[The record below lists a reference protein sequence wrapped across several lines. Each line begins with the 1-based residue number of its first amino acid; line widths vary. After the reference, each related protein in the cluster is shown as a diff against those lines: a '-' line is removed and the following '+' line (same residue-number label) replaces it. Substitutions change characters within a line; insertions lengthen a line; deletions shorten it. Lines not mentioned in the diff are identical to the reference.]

1 MTYREFK
8 SINDRLK
15 NSKTIYNYCKI
26 KSIDLKND
34 SCVVE
39 MHNAQG
45 YTRNQSILITN
56 LVKSV
61 LGKSGYITNPSM
73 LTNYSFSKLCPN
85 VKHKTYLKAQR
96 NLKDNEAKESEKLRD
111 DVSLS
116 NEFLLYHGSDGGLHG
131 KISCSKNVGACDFGS
146 GFYTGDNLNQ
156 AENRV
161 ANKKDAYLYTF
172 KFDAKDYSVFDFKD
186 DIVLWALYVGFN
198 RKYIDTIPSN
208 FSTKFSS
215 IDESNIIIGYIA
227 DDKISY
233 VFRDFLDGNITD
245 TCLAEC
251 LKLVKYGKQ
260 YVFKTQSAIDD
271 CLIPY
276 KSYKLT
282 TSMKKAS
289 VQWSS
294 TLKNNLDAQLAIL
307 KKKYR
312 GTGKFI
318 DEYI

>member
-1 MTYREFK
+1 MNYREFK
-8 SINDRLK
+8 AINDRLK
-15 NSKTIYNYCKI
+15 NSKTVFNYCRI
-26 KSIDLKND
+26 KHIDFKND
-34 SCVVE
+34 FCLVE
-39 MHNAQG
+39 MFNAQG
-45 YTRNQSILITN
+45 YVNSQDILVIN
-56 LVKSV
+56 LVRSV
-61 LGKSGYITNPSM
+61 LNGKGFITNPSM
-73 LTNYSFSKLCPN
+73 LTNYNFSKLYPN

-111 DVSLS
+111 ELS
-116 NEFLLYHGSDGGLHG
+116 SASEFLLYHGSDGGLHE
-131 KISCSKNVGACDFGS
+131 KISCKKNVGACDFGS

-186 DIVLWALYVGFN
+186 DVVLWALYVGHN

-208 FSTKFSS
+208 FSEKFSN
-215 IDESNIIIGYIA
+215 IDESDIIVGYIA

-245 TCLAEC
+245 VCLAEC

-271 CLIPY
+271 CLMPY
-276 KSYKLT
+276 RNYKLT

-294 TLKNNLDAQLAIL
+294 TLKNNLDIQLARL

-312 GTGKFI
+312 GSGKFI

>member
-1 MTYREFK
+1 MTYKEFK
-8 SINDRLK
+8 YINYKLKKSKSIL
-15 NSKTIYNYCKI
+15 NYCRI
-26 KSIDLKND
+26 KRVDFKND
-34 SCVVE
+34 SCIVE
-39 MHNAQG
+39 MFIVNEDVSS
-45 YTRNQSILITN
+45 RNISITN
-56 LVKSV
+56 LIESV
-61 LGKSGYITNPSM
+61 LRGSGYITNPSM
-73 LTNYSFSKLCPN
+73 LTNYNFSKFSPQVN
-85 VKHKTYLKAQR
+85 HKTYLKAQ
-96 NLKDNEAKESEKLRD
+96 KDLQTNEEEKNCKLRD
-111 DVSLS
+111 EVLQA

-131 KISCSKNVGACDFGS
+131 EISCKRNIGACDFGS

-161 ANKKDAYLYTF
+161 SNKKDAYLYTF

-186 DIVLWALYVGFN
+186 DIVLWALYVGYN
-198 RKYIDTIPSN
+198 RGYITIKSN
-208 FSTKFSS
+208 YYLTKFNKINKS
-215 IDESNIIIGYIA
+215 DIIVGYIA

-260 YVFKTQSAIDD
+260 YVFKTQSAIDA
-271 CLIPY
+271 CLKLY

-282 TSMKKAS
+282 TEMKKAS

-312 GTGKFI
+312 GIGKFI